1 MIMSEWKEVRLG
13 DLCYKVCSGGT
24 PKSTCSSYYEGGT
37 IPWLNTKEI
46 NYNRIFETESH
57 ITEDGLNN
65 SSAKWIDSNAVVVAM
80 YGATAGRVAIAKVP
94 MTTNQACCNL
104 MIDSSKADYNFIY
117 YYLSN
122 SYKYLLSMA
131 NGAAQ
136 QNLNAQIIK
145 DLFIS
150 LPPLD
155 EQRSIASILSS
166 LDSKIENNRKI
177 CANLEAQAQALF
189 KHWFIDFAPFKDG
202 KFVESE
208 LGMIPEGWRVG
219 RLGDYC
225 KVKSGY
231 AFKSSWWTD
240 KGNRIIKIK
249 NISGNGNLDMKECS
263 FVSPE
268 NCLKAKDFK
277 AIPGDL
283 IIAMTGATIGKFTI
297 IPKFNDDVYINQRV
311 GKFFLGDNPFE
322 KLPFIYSLLKTNIYS
337 NQIVNMGIGS
347 AQSNISGKDIE
358 SIKIPYN
365 QREISRFNHIL
376 RVVFETIVE
385 CQCEISRLSTLRD
398 SLLPKLMSGEI
409 KV

>member
-1 MIMSEWKEVRLG
+1 MELKEICSFVN
-13 DLCYKVCSGGT
+13 DKVDTSSFNIENYVSTENLLPEKGGL
-24 PKSTCSSYYEGGT
+24 SIAST
-37 IPWLNTKEI
+37 IPSGKATLFQTGDILISNIRPYFKKIWLAQKK
-46 NYNRIFETESH
+46 
-57 ITEDGLNN
+57 G
-65 SSAKWIDSNAVVVAM
+65 
-80 YGATAGRVAIAKVP
+80 
-94 MTTNQACCNL
+94 CCNNDVL
-104 MIDSSKADYNFIY
+104 CIRPNNKTTPSF
-117 YYLSN
+117 LF
-122 SYKYLLSMA
+122 YLLS
-131 NGAAQ
+131 
-136 QNLNAQIIK
+136 QNSFFDYVMKGSKGTKMPRGDKQHIMK
-145 DLFIS
+145 WTIS
-150 LPPLD
+150 IPSLD

-219 RLGDYC
+219 TLGDYC

-398 SLLPKLMSGEI
+398 TLLPKLMSGEI